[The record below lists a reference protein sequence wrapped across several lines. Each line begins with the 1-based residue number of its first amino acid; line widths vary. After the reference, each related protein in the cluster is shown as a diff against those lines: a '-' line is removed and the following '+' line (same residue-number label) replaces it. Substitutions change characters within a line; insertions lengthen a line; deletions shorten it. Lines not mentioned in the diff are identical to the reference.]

1 MKSRVWAFALAS
13 MAAAASGSAAEAA
26 KKPAE
31 PFYRKYL
38 IPGNRLDEHIL
49 EQEKRVEASPN
60 DASLRNDFGN
70 LLAERRFPHE
80 AAEQYE
86 IAARLDKSNFISL
99 YNLGLLRETEGKI
112 SRAIR
117 AYQRSID
124 RKRGFP
130 QAHFRLGRLYERTG
144 QDEEAVQEYSQAL
157 WIDRSMRDP
166 RRNPLVVDS
175 ELLYRASLANYSR
188 DVASASMVRESVY
201 VEESRFKAVPVD
213 RAVGYQE
220 AAGED
225 ESEGNLESRQIGPAN
240 AAGSATESVG
250 GSGRRPARTGPQ
262 DPNASPVTG
271 RPRSVPAPP
280 RRMPRGG
287 TPIVAV
293 PPGTSVT
300 PAPPPPAV
308 EAPPRPAEPEAPP
321 ESMPEPTPAVPVEE
335 EPS

>member
-1 MKSRVWAFALAS
+1 MRSRVWAFVLAAA
-13 MAAAASGSAAEAA
+13 AAAASGSAAEGA

-38 IPGNRLDEHIL
+38 IPGNRLDGLIL
-49 EQEKRVEASPN
+49 EQEKRVEDSPN
-60 DASLRNDFGN
+60 EAPLRNDFGN

-130 QAHFRLGRLYERTG
+130 QSHFRLGRLYERIG
-144 QDEEAVQEYSQAL
+144 QNAEAVQEYAQAL

-175 ELLYRASLANYSR
+175 ELLYQASLANYSR
-188 DVASASMVRESVY
+188 DVASASMTRDSVY
-201 VEESRFKAVPVD
+201 VEQSRFRTVPVD
-213 RAVGYQE
+213 RAVSYRE

-225 ESEGNLESRQIGPAN
+225 ESEVSLESRQIGSAN
-240 AAGSATESVG
+240 AAGSATEATG
-250 GSGRRPARTGPQ
+250 GPGRRTATGARTGPQ
-262 DPNASPVTG
+262 DPNASSLTG
-271 RPRSVPAPP
+271 RSRSAPAP
-280 RRMPRGG
+280 RKMPGGG
-287 TPIVAV
+287 TPIVAAPPGASV
-293 PPGTSVT
+293 PP
-300 PAPPPPAV
+300 AA
-308 EAPPRPAEPEAPP
+308 EAPPRPPEAEAPP
-321 ESMPEPTPAVPVEE
+321 ESMPEPTPAVPMEE